1 MDIIYLHRIAS
12 KDGQYVHVEELTNAI
27 LEQGHDIRFIAPQFT
42 DDSEFGSDGGFVS
55 KLKEKLPQFVYEI
68 LELSY
73 SLLIALKLVIAIVQK
88 RPDFIYERYNLYQ
101 PAGVIIAKIFRLPL
115 LLEVNAPLFD
125 ERRKYSGIAIPW
137 LAKGIENFT
146 WKQATKVLPV
156 TQVLADIVMA
166 RGVSKARIE
175 VVHNGINE
183 HVYEKFDLKPK
194 TTDNPEIVVGFV
206 GFLNPWHRLDLAI
219 EAMSELKHLNIR
231 LLCVGEG
238 NDNIRE
244 TLLAQS
250 HELGIPDR
258 VEFTGL
264 KARNEVFDYVK
275 QFDIAL
281 QPAVTAYAS
290 PLKLFEYLAA
300 GSVIVAPN
308 SPNILEIVD
317 NDTAILFE
325 NEDLQSFKE
334 QLKYAITH
342 FNDLFALRER
352 ARKMV
357 LDKGFTWQGN
367 ARRVVKIAAQST
379 VNEQRQKKA

>member
-55 KLKEKLPQFVYEI
+55 KLKEKLPQFIYEV

-73 SLLIALKLVIAIVQK
+73 SLLIALKLVIAILQK

-115 LLEVNAPLFD
+115 ILEVNAPLFD
-125 ERRKYSGIAIPW
+125 ERQKYSGIAIPW
-137 LAKGIENFT
+137 LAKAIENFT

-166 RGVSKARIE
+166 RGVPKARIE

-206 GFLNPWHRLDLAI
+206 GFLNPWHRLDLAV
-219 EAMSELKHLNIR
+219 EAIGELKHLNIR
-231 LLCVGEG
+231 LLCVGDG

-264 KARNEVFDYVK
+264 KARDEVFDYVK

-281 QPAVTAYAS
+281 QPAVTPYAS

-308 SPNILEIVD
+308 SPNILEIID
-317 NDTAILFE
+317 DDTAIVFE

-334 QLKYAITH
+334 QLKYAINH
-342 FNDLFALRER
+342 FNELFALRER
-352 ARKMV
+352 ARKMI

-367 ARRVVKIAAQST
+367 ARRVVDIA
-379 VNEQRQKKA
+379 ERIGD

>member
-1 MDIIYLHRIAS
+1 VDIIYLHRIAS

-55 KLKEKLPQFVYEI
+55 KLKEKLPQFIYEV

-73 SLLIALKLVIAIVQK
+73 SLLIALKLVIAILQK

-115 LLEVNAPLFD
+115 ILEVNAPLFD
-125 ERRKYSGIAIPW
+125 ERQKYSGIAIPW
-137 LAKGIENFT
+137 LAKAIENFT

-166 RGVSKARIE
+166 RGVPKARIE

-206 GFLNPWHRLDLAI
+206 GFLNPWHRLDLAV
-219 EAMSELKHLNIR
+219 EAIGELKHLNIR
-231 LLCVGEG
+231 LLCVGDG

-264 KARNEVFDYVK
+264 KARDEVFDYVK

-281 QPAVTAYAS
+281 QPAVTPYAS

-308 SPNILEIVD
+308 SPNILEIID
-317 NDTAILFE
+317 DDTAIVFE

-334 QLKYAITH
+334 QLKYAINH
-342 FNDLFALRER
+342 FNELFALRER
-352 ARKMV
+352 ARKMI

-367 ARRVVKIAAQST
+367 ARRVVDIA
-379 VNEQRQKKA
+379 ERIGD

>member
-42 DDSEFGSDGGFVS
+42 DESEFGSDGGFVS

-73 SLLIALKLVIAIVQK
+73 SLLIALKLVVAILQK

-101 PAGVIIAKIFRLPL
+101 PAGVIVAKLFGLPL

-137 LAKGIENFT
+137 LAKAIENFT
-146 WKQATKVLPV
+146 WRQATKVLPV
-156 TQVLADIVMA
+156 TQVLANIVMA
-166 RGVSKARIE
+166 HGVSKGRIE

-183 HVYEKFDLKPK
+183 HVYDKFNLVPK
-194 TTDNPEIVVGFV
+194 TDENPEIVVGFV
-206 GFLNPWHRLDLAI
+206 GFLNPWHRLDLAV
-219 EAMSELKHLNIR
+219 EAMGELKHLNIR

-264 KARNEVFDYVK
+264 KARDEVFDYVK

-281 QPAVTAYAS
+281 QPAVTPYAS

-300 GSVIVAPN
+300 GSVIVAPD
-308 SPNILEIVD
+308 SSNILEIVD
-317 NDTAILFE
+317 EKTSILFE
-325 NEDLQSFKE
+325 NENLDSFKE
-334 QLKYAITH
+334 KLKYAITH
-342 FNDLFALRER
+342 FNELFELREN
-352 ARKMV
+352 ARRLV
-357 LDKGFTWQGN
+357 LDEGFTWQGN
-367 ARRVVKIAAQST
+367 ARRVVDMG
-379 VNEQRQKKA
+379 KKCMESRGKETNA